1 MKSVSF
7 TLLGG
12 FEMEVD
18 GAAVPKEALGG
29 RARDLVKLLAVAPEH
44 RLPRDTVVDA
54 LWPHLTA
61 DAGLANLHKAAHH
74 ARRALDDPD
83 AVVLREGQVLLAPE
97 AEIETD
103 VERFESTGDPDL
115 YRGELLA
122 DDPYADWAAD
132 RRDALSSRYLV
143 SLRMAS
149 RWEELAAAE
158 PADEQ
163 SQRAV
168 MQARFAADDR
178 AGALQAYER
187 LRDALGELGLQPS
200 MDTVAL
206 HARIAGGAALDR
218 ALAAV
223 EAALAEAPVTERI
236 ELLATRA
243 DLLLATGDRG
253 APAAYAEAAGAAG
266 PDGMALRIRQA
277 WAQLAIG
284 DITAAQATLE
294 PLEPSSPADRA
305 NRLIA
310 QAAAAWFNGDVDEAR
325 RAGAEAE
332 PIALEAG
339 LESEARGAIQVQ
351 VMVAHSTGEW
361 SDAVRQS
368 LEGSMRAPELADTLF
383 DGHLCVAEYALTS
396 GEPHERLRAMG
407 EELHAHAVR
416 SGARRAQAFAA
427 TLLGELALA
436 AHQLSQA
443 EERLEEAARLSREIG
458 AVAGEAL
465 ATARLGEA
473 VCAAGDRGRGEAL
486 IADALV
492 ISRWSPLSHHLQP
505 LAFSALLRGTEDPGL
520 ALERLDDA
528 EAQMRDTDGGC
539 AYCGHAFSVA
549 SGIASAR
556 AGQLDRAATALASAE
571 ATSALWEG
579 GPWPAALDEVRGEIA
594 QARGESAAALELLR
608 AASSGFS
615 ELGWPLEASRVD
627 ARLLALT

>member
-1 MKSVSF
+1 MD
-7 TLLGG
+7 
-12 FEMEVD
+12 VD
-18 GAAVPKEALGG
+18 GAPVPKEALAG
-29 RARDLVKLLAVAPEH
+29 RARDLVKLLALAPEH
-44 RLPRDTVVDA
+44 RLPRDSVVES

-74 ARRALDDPD
+74 ARRALDDQS

-97 AEIETD
+97 AEVETD

-122 DDPYADWAAD
+122 DDPYADWVAD
-132 RRDALSSRYLV
+132 RRDDLASRYRV

-149 RWEELAAAE
+149 RWEELAAAD

-163 SQRAV
+163 AQRAV

-178 AGALQAYER
+178 AGALQAFET
-187 LRDALGELGLQPS
+187 LRVALEELGLQPS

-223 EAALAEAPVTERI
+223 EAALAEAPVAERI

-284 DITAAQATLE
+284 DVNAAQATLE
-294 PLEPSSPADRA
+294 PLEPTSPADRA

-310 QAAAAWFNGDVDEAR
+310 QAAAAWFAGDVEEAR

-339 LESEARGAIQVQ
+339 LEGEARSAIQVQ
-351 VMVAHSTGEW
+351 VMVAHSSGEW
-361 SDAVRQS
+361 SEAVRES

-383 DGHLCVAEYALTS
+383 DGHLCVAQYALTS
-396 GEPHERLRAMG
+396 GEPHERLRAVA
-407 EELHAHAVR
+407 EDLHAHAVR

-427 TLLGELALA
+427 TLLGELSLA
-436 AHQLSQA
+436 ASELEDAEDKLS
-443 EERLEEAARLSREIG
+443 EATRLSRELG

-473 VCAAGDRGRGEAL
+473 TRARGDRERGEAL

-492 ISRWSPLSHHLQP
+492 ISRWSPMSSHLQP
-505 LAFSALLRGTEDPGL
+505 LAYSALLRGTVDPGL
-520 ALERLDDA
+520 AQERLDESA
-528 EAQMRDTDGGC
+528 AHIRDERGC
-539 AYCGHAFSVA
+539 AYCGHAYSVA
-549 SGIASAR
+549 SALAAAR
-556 AGQLDRAATALASAE
+556 AGQPERADEALAAAE

-579 GPWPAALDEVRGEIA
+579 GPWEAALDEVRGEIA
-594 QARGESAAALELLR
+594 LARGDSAEALERLR
-608 AASSGFS
+608 SASSAFA
-615 ELGWPLEASRVD
+615 ERGWPNEASRVD
-627 ARLLALT
+627 ARLHALA